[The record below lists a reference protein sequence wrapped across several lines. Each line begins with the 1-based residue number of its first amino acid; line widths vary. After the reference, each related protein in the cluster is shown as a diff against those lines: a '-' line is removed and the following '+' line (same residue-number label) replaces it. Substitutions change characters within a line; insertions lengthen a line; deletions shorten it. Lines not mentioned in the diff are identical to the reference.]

1 MQEKLTTYKADRKKC
16 RIICGFVVFDGFKA
30 LKVEKSPLVRMRSAV
45 QIGSTAPIFLP
56 PEWIIRV
63 TLLYFQHFYAV
74 WRLIILIYRS
84 HKNPAIQ
91 KKVLALHDLSCFG
104 RSSLVP
110 IISVISAMGH
120 QCVPLPTAVFSTH
133 TAIDGWICADL
144 TRSMHPSLVHFQS
157 LGLRFDA
164 VYSGFLGSAMQ
175 IDCVAEAAECKS
187 TNGIF
192 LADPVMGDNGAVYTT
207 YTPEMTSRM
216 SELCALAD
224 IITPNVTEAAI
235 LLGKCPD
242 APIRSRAEAEDWC
255 AALEARYHAQIVLTG
270 LEIIPDKVMV
280 ACHAAG
286 HTEWVAH
293 ERVGGFYPGT
303 GDIFASVLLGGLLAG
318 ASLPAAA
325 AHAGGFVR
333 DCIAYTAMCGT
344 DPMYGVQLEPLLN
357 RLCKPYETK
366 EV

>member
-1 MQEKLTTYKADRKKC
+1 MYGCHEN
-16 RIICGFVVFDGFKA
+16 
-30 LKVEKSPLVRMRSAV
+30 SM
-45 QIGSTAPIFLP
+45 
-56 PEWIIRV
+56 
-63 TLLYFQHFYAV
+63 
-74 WRLIILIYRS
+74 
-84 HKNPAIQ
+84 IQ

-110 IISVISAMGH
+110 IISIISAMGH
-120 QCVPLPTAVFSTH
+120 QCVPLPTAVFSAH
-133 TAIDGWICADL
+133 TAIDGWVCADL

-157 LGLRFDA
+157 LGLQFEA

-224 IITPNVTEAAI
+224 IITPNATEAAI
-235 LLGKCPD
+235 LLGKRPD
-242 APIRSRAEAEDWC
+242 TPIRSQAEAEEWC
-255 AALEARYHAQIVLTG
+255 AALAARYGTQIVLTG
-270 LEIIPDKVMV
+270 LEIVPDKIMT

-286 HTEWVAH
+286 RTEWAVH
-293 ERVGGFYPGT
+293 ERIGGFYPGT

-318 ASLPAAA
+318 ENLAESA
-325 AHAGGFVR
+325 AHAGSFVR
-333 DCIAYTAMCGT
+333 DCIAYTAARGT
-344 DPMYGVQLEPLLN
+344 DPMYGVQLEPLLYQ
-357 RLCKPYETK
+357 LCKP
-366 EV
+366 V